1 MAEQPSRKWYKLFS
15 VDSKEPES
23 SESVPPPP
31 LFEGA
36 DSSTTEQVAEGI
48 STVEP
53 RPDVI
58 KSPMNKMPEPSP
70 EETVEKAE
78 KSKATLPPPEWKPVV
93 EVMDASPKRLPET
106 QKVALPQVKSVAI
119 LEPSRSVVVSRPI
132 TTDISMFNS
141 QTEALN
147 LSSSDD
153 VYRAADI
160 QQPTHGFTILK
171 VADMLQSEHIRN
183 MTAEIKR
190 SSILV
195 ALEASSVR
203 LQDIIE
209 DAVRRSRAL
218 DNYERLQQKAMDELE
233 ARISQENERIQ
244 SEIDKL
250 VQERQS
256 QIASNNDELSK
267 QRARYY
273 NWQLKKKQDEQKI
286 KDAISYFVNTGQPKP
301 PARTSST
308 AQLMETLE
316 SEASAGG
323 Q

>member
-1 MAEQPSRKWYKLFS
+1 
-15 VDSKEPES
+15 
-23 SESVPPPP
+23 
-31 LFEGA
+31 
-36 DSSTTEQVAEGI
+36 
-48 STVEP
+48 
-53 RPDVI
+53 
-58 KSPMNKMPEPSP
+58 
-70 EETVEKAE
+70 
-78 KSKATLPPPEWKPVV
+78 
-93 EVMDASPKRLPET
+93 
-106 QKVALPQVKSVAI
+106 
-119 LEPSRSVVVSRPI
+119 
-132 TTDISMFNS
+132 MFNS